1 MKFHQRDIVEVNFQ
15 FADGTFKVHPAIIV
29 SNDDLQ
35 EDEFGLMYL
44 VLITSNRLLN
54 PQYAY
59 PLTDEM
65 VEGFTFSKPSQVK
78 CQIIA
83 GYVERD
89 VIRRVG
95 TIKDRYFDDIVDKI
109 IESIF

>member
-1 MKFHQRDIVEVNFQ
+1 MYHQRDIVEVNFQ

-29 SNDDLQ
+29 SNDILQ
-35 EDEFGLMYL
+35 DDEFGLMYL
-44 VLITSNRLLN
+44 VLITSNRSLN

-59 PLTDEM
+59 PLSDDM
-65 VEGFTFSKPSQVK
+65 VNGFTFEKPSSVK

-89 VIRRVG
+89 VTRRIG
-95 TIKDRYFDDIVDKI
+95 TIKERYFEEIVDKV

>member
-1 MKFHQRDIVEVNFQ
+1 MKYHQRDIVEVNFQ

-44 VLITSNRLLN
+44 VLITSNRLIN
-54 PQYAY
+54 PQYSY
-59 PLTDEM
+59 PLLDDM
-65 VEGFTFSKPSQVK
+65 VSGFTFTKPSSVK

-89 VIRRVG
+89 VIRRIG
-95 TIKDRYFDDIVDKI
+95 TIKERYFEEIVDKVI
-109 IESIF
+109 ASVF

>member
-1 MKFHQRDIVEVNFQ
+1 MKYHQRDIVEVNFQ

-29 SNDDLQ
+29 SNDELQ
-35 EDEFGLMYL
+35 DDEFGLMYL

-59 PLTDEM
+59 PLSNEM
-65 VEGFTFSKPSQVK
+65 VEGFTLSKPSQVK

-89 VIRRVG
+89 INRRLG
-95 TIKDRYFDDIVDKI
+95 TIKERFFDEIVDKI